1 MFRLT
6 QLILTLFVCGGSF
19 GSEAVLSPE
28 FLTQKAELVVR
39 GKVLSKTF
47 KRDSSKR
54 IVTEVE
60 VQVSEVWKG
69 EVKGSEIKLTQL
81 GGILG
86 EEIMTTSAQANYA
99 IDEDVLLFLVK
110 SDNGSLITV
119 SAGHGKYQ
127 IDGSGTSATGLG
139 GNSIQISEL
148 KKIVSKKQ

>member
-1 MFRLT
+1 VFRLT
-6 QLILTLFVCGGSF
+6 QLILTLFVCVSSF
-19 GSEAVLSPE
+19 GSEEVLTPE
-28 FLTQKAELVVR
+28 FLAQKAEFVVR

-119 SAGHGKYQ
+119 SAGHGKYK

-139 GNSIQISEL
+139 GNLVQISEL

>member
-1 MFRLT
+1 VFRLT

-28 FLTQKAELVVR
+28 FLAQKAEFVVR

-47 KRDSSKR
+47 KRDLSKR

-139 GNSIQISEL
+139 GNLIQISEL

>member
-19 GSEAVLSPE
+19 GSETLLSPE
-28 FLTQKAELVVR
+28 FLAQKAEFVVR
-39 GKVLSKTF
+39 GKVLSKTL

-54 IVTEVE
+54 IITEVE

-86 EEIMTTSAQANYA
+86 EEIMTTSARKLRNRRRC
-99 IDEDVLLFLVK
+99 
-110 SDNGSLITV
+110 
-119 SAGHGKYQ
+119 SAFF
-127 IDGSGTSATGLG
+127 
-139 GNSIQISEL
+139 SE
-148 KKIVSKKQ
+148 K